1 MTSTTIILIST
12 MLLIVASLII
22 SLNNYIRF
30 KGLKNKEKAIVSS
43 IVGGESGYI
52 KKGYAY
58 SVDVGDAMVF
68 VAVIEKKPSDSLL
81 NILPQEIQ
89 VKVSDS
95 FE

>member
-1 MTSTTIILIST
+1 MNSTSVVLIST
-12 MLLIVASLII
+12 LLLIIASLII

-30 KGLKNKEKAIVSS
+30 KESNRKEEAIMAS
-43 IVGGESGYI
+43 IVGGESSYI

-68 VAVIEKKPSDSLL
+68 VAVIEKKPSNSIL
-81 NILPQEIQ
+81 NVLPQEIQ
-89 VKVSDS
+89 VKVKDV